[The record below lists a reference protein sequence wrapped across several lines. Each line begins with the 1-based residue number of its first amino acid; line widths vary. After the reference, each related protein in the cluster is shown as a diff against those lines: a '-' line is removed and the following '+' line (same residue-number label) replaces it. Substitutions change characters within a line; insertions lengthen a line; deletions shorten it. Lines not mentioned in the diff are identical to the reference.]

1 VQLIPV
7 RVEVELDGAAVA
19 VGLDGPGT
27 VEAGPLD
34 LALVEGTGPGSFGWR
49 IANRADDGVP
59 VRSVA
64 VVFAVQGHTGP
75 LRMFRH
81 GYQSW
86 SRTGVAT
93 FGVDRDPTTVDGS
106 AALVWGVHHA
116 DPRRARDGEL
126 RSEWV
131 TVLADATTAV
141 RAGFD
146 DGSSHDGTWRLRPGD
161 GGPELWAEA
170 YLGGAVIAAG
180 EARRLHAFS
189 FDHGEPGDAAELL
202 GRWAE
207 HAGGIAG
214 ARVGAPYQVG
224 WCSWYQYFHGV
235 SEADLRAN
243 LALAADWPFELFQLD
258 DGYQAAI
265 GDWLETNERF
275 PSPLDALAADITAAG
290 RRAGL
295 WLAPFLVAPDSR
307 VATEHPDWLARLG
320 DGTPLPGM
328 LNPNWGGGRDGI
340 MYTLDTT
347 HPEVAAHLEA
357 VAATLVAWGFTY
369 LKLDFTFA
377 PSFDGIWTD
386 PARTPAER
394 VRAGYAAIR
403 RGAGDDC
410 FLLGCGV
417 PLANVVGLVDG
428 NRIGADV
435 APSWELEPDRHWL
448 EGYAD
453 TEPSTRNAYANTCT
467 RAFMHRR
474 LWLNDP
480 DCLMLRAE
488 QTALSA
494 DARRAWAETVAVSGG
509 MALVSDD
516 LSLLGGEARE
526 LLDEV
531 VAIGR
536 VVDEAARR
544 GEVPRCPDLLD
555 HRVPRRLEA
564 AGYQLTVDPDAAV
577 SSLVAPPAPS

>member
-1 VQLIPV
+1 MRLIPV
-7 RVEVELDGAAVA
+7 RVELELDGAVAVA
-19 VGLDGPGT
+19 AVEGPGT
-27 VEAGPLD
+27 VDVGPLDVVLAEEAGP
-34 LALVEGTGPGSFGWR
+34 ASFGWR
-49 IANRADDGVP
+49 IANRSDEAVG

-64 VVFAVQGHTGP
+64 VVFALDPVAGP

-86 SRTGVAT
+86 SRSGVAV
-93 FGVDRDPTTVDGS
+93 FGVDRDPTTVKGS
-106 AALVWGVHHA
+106 VPFVWGAHHA

-131 TVLADATTAV
+131 TVVADDGGAV

-146 DGSSHDGTWRLRPGD
+146 AGSTHDGTWRLRPGD
-161 GGPELWAEA
+161 TGPELWAEA
-170 YLGGAVIAAG
+170 YLGGAVLGPG
-180 EARRLHAFS
+180 EARRLHPFS
-189 FDHGEPGDAAELL
+189 FEPGERADAPDLL

-207 HAGGIAG
+207 HAGRAGG
-214 ARVGAPYQVG
+214 ARTGAPYQVG

-235 SEADLRAN
+235 TEAGLRAN
-243 LALAADWPFELFQLD
+243 LAAAGDWPFDLFQLD

-275 PSPLDALAADITAAG
+275 PSRLDVLAGDIAAAG
-290 RRAGL
+290 RRPGL

-307 VATEHPDWLARLG
+307 VATEHPDWLARLD

-328 LNPNWGGGRDGI
+328 LNPDWGGGRDGL

-347 HPEVAAHLEA
+347 HPEVRDHLRML
-357 VAATLVAWGFTY
+357 AATLVGWGFTY

-377 PSFDGIWTD
+377 PSFDGVWVD
-386 PARTPAER
+386 PSRTPAER
-394 VRAGYAAIR
+394 VRAGYEAIR
-403 RGAGDDC
+403 QGAGDEC

-417 PLANVVGLVDG
+417 PLAHVVGLVDG

-435 APSWELEPDRHWL
+435 APRWEVDPEQHWL

-453 TEPSTRNAYANTCT
+453 TEPATVNAYAGTCT

-531 VAIGR
+531 IAIGR
-536 VVDEAARR
+536 HSDDAARR
-544 GEVPRCPDLLD
+544 GEPARCPDLMD
-555 HRVPRRLEA
+555 HPLPRRLEA
-564 AGYQLTVDPDAAV
+564 AGYRLTVDPVAAT
-577 SSLVAPPAPS
+577 STLEPPPAGP

>member
-1 VQLIPV
+1 VRLHPV
-7 RVEVELDGAAVA
+7 RVELELDGTAAAVA
-19 VGLDGPGT
+19 VEGPGT
-27 VEAGPLD
+27 VAVGPLDVVLAEEAGP
-34 LALVEGTGPGSFGWR
+34 ESFAWR
-49 IANRADDGVP
+49 IANRGDEAVA

-64 VVFAVQGHTGP
+64 VVFALDPVAGP

-86 SRTGVAT
+86 SSSGVAV
-93 FGVDRDPTTVDGS
+93 FGVDRDPTTVEGS
-106 AALVWGVHHA
+106 ASLVWGVHHA
-116 DPRRARDGEL
+116 DPRRARDDEL

-131 TVLADATTAV
+131 TVLADDGGAV

-146 DGSSHDGTWRLRPGD
+146 DGASHDGTWRLRRGD
-161 GGPELWAEA
+161 AGPELWAEA
-170 YLGGAVIAAG
+170 YLGGALLRAG
-180 EARRLHAFS
+180 EARRLHPFS
-189 FDHGEPGDAAELL
+189 FEHGDRAGAADLL
-202 GRWAE
+202 GRWADRAGR
-207 HAGGIAG
+207 AGG
-214 ARVGAPYQVG
+214 ARTGAPYQVG

-235 SEADLRAN
+235 TEADLRSN
-243 LALAADWPFELFQLD
+243 LARAGDWPFEVFQLD

-275 PSPLDALAADITAAG
+275 PSRLDVLAADIAAAG
-290 RRAGL
+290 RRPGL
-295 WLAPFLVAPDSR
+295 WLAPFLVAPDSQ
-307 VATEHPDWLARLG
+307 VATEHPDWLARLA

-328 LNPNWGGGRDGI
+328 LNPDWGGGRDGI

-347 HPEVAAHLEA
+347 HPEVVDHLEA
-357 VAATLVAWGFTY
+357 VAATLVGWGFTY

-377 PSFDGIWTD
+377 PSFDGIWFD
-386 PARTPAER
+386 PTRTPAER
-394 VRAGYAAIR
+394 VRAGYEAVR
-403 RGAGDDC
+403 RGAGEDC

-435 APSWELEPDRHWL
+435 APRWEVDPDRHWL
-448 EGYAD
+448 TGYAE
-453 TEPSTRNAYANTCT
+453 TEPATVNAYVDTCT

-488 QTALSA
+488 QTELSA

-531 VAIGR
+531 ITVGR
-536 VVDEAARR
+536 HTDAAARR
-544 GEVPRCPDLLD
+544 GEPARCPDLMD
-555 HRVPRRLEA
+555 HPLPRRLEA
-564 AGYQLTVDPDAAV
+564 AGYRLTVDPEAAT
-577 SSLVAPPAPS
+577 STLEPPAVGP